1 MNNKKVTNGR
11 KNTPDIMGNLMGTAV
26 VDKEHKNNKAIKQES
41 NTAIKK
47 ESNKM
52 VQTSIAMPKKPEN
65 NKTIIAAKNKDIQ
78 PVSNKEIIE
87 PAKERSTFNLSLD
100 TLSALD
106 DAWMQLRRKFKG
118 EQRITKTLIVELA
131 LKIALGDLESKNELS
146 DLFMQ
151 LKD

>member
-1 MNNKKVTNGR
+1 
-11 KNTPDIMGNLMGTAV
+11 
-26 VDKEHKNNKAIKQES
+26 
-41 NTAIKK
+41 
-47 ESNKM
+47 
-52 VQTSIAMPKKPEN
+52 MPKKPEN

-78 PVSNKEIIE
+78 QESNKEIIE

>member
-41 NTAIKK
+41 NTAVKK

>member
-26 VDKEHKNNKAIKQES
+26 VGNEHKNNKAIKQES
-41 NTAIKK
+41 NTAVKK

>member
-11 KNTPDIMGNLMGTAV
+11 KNTPDIMGNLMGTAM